1 MTANLLPRLPQA
13 APRTQY
19 KPVNPPLRQ
28 TLFAAWWAVTW
39 ALWIGAD
46 VVQTHYALT
55 SGGYTEASPIPAAV
69 AATFGLPAMLVLSA
83 LVCMCA
89 ALAPY
94 APWTRPSYRYAAWVG
109 AWLVLLGKLAVV
121 LSNWHQLSG

>member
-1 MTANLLPRLPQA
+1 MNPTRRETVVA
-13 APRTQY
+13 ALWAT
-19 KPVNPPLRQ
+19 V
-28 TLFAAWWAVTW
+28 WAV
-39 ALWIGAD
+39 LIGAD

-69 AATFGLPAMLVLSA
+69 ADMFGLPAMLVLSA

-94 APWTRPSYRYAAWVG
+94 ASWARPSYRYAAWVG
-109 AWLVLLGKLAVV
+109 ATLVLVGKAAVV